1 MNCVL
6 LTLVLLQASQPAA
19 PPVTAQQDEGQ
30 QAMVKLLVS
39 EVLTSGRVLSLVSQL
54 DDGIRVAPGVPPLLA
69 FRYLEGR
76 QRGRFGG
83 LDLVLDDAGH

>member
-1 MNCVL
+1 MSTL
-6 LTLVLLQASQPAA
+6 LLILSMSFMQPLDDRVETLVKQVA
-19 PPVTAQQDEGQ
+19 E
-30 QAMVKLLVS
+30 
-39 EVLTSGRVLSLVSQL
+39 SGRVLALVPKL
-54 DDGIRVAPGVPPLLA
+54 DDQVRIAPGAPPLLA

>member
-1 MNCVL
+1 MSTL
-6 LTLVLLQASQPAA
+6 LLILSMSFMQPMDDRVETLVKQVA
-19 PPVTAQQDEGQ
+19 E
-30 QAMVKLLVS
+30 
-39 EVLTSGRVLSLVSQL
+39 SGRVLALVPKL
-54 DDGIRVAPGVPPLLA
+54 DDQVRIAPGAPPLLA